1 MKKLHVALVRG
12 SSQSSGG
19 GYDYE
24 TKLATLFDEVCSKLD
39 VRLTHW
45 FCDQTSGL
53 RQLGNLQSTLVAT
66 DKKSRTRRA
75 GLHPTWRFR
84 THDGLIDDKLEEQE
98 VSLVCF
104 ASPNS
109 AALKV
114 TRTPLVTTIWD
125 LGHRDLPEFPEFR
138 GSTWKKREHY
148 FGSTLPRSHHVFTD
162 SLATGR
168 RIEHLYGVIPER
180 WSALGLLVAPERG
193 RTTLPPKVKEVP
205 TARYVIYPAKRW
217 PHKNHLEL
225 LEAFRKVV
233 DQIPDAK
240 LVLTGGYEG
249 GSQELIAD
257 RVRQLGLDSNVL
269 DFGYVG
275 EETLL
280 SLMANSS
287 AVVMPSKLGP
297 TNIPPL
303 MALALGVPAIV
314 SNAHK
319 FDPEVQSRLQV
330 VSSDTRAEW
339 AEKIA
344 SSLQGKVKS
353 QPFNLGLGKPTA
365 QIQDVIQKFDASR
378 QNW

>member
-24 TKLATLFDEVCSKLD
+24 TKLATLFEEACCKLD
-39 VRLTHW
+39 FRLTHW
-45 FCDQTSGL
+45 FYDKTSGL
-53 RQLGNLQSTLVAT
+53 RQLGNLQSTRLAT
-66 DKKSRTRRA
+66 DKKPRARRV
-75 GLHPTWRFR
+75 GLQPTWRFR
-84 THDGLIDDKLEEQE
+84 PHEESIDDKLEEEE

-109 AALKV
+109 AATRV
-114 TRTPLVTTIWD
+114 MRTPLVTTIWD

-138 GSTWKKREHY
+138 GSTWKKREQ
-148 FGSTLPRSHHVFTD
+148 FFASTLPRSYHVFTD
-162 SLATGR
+162 SLATGS

-180 WSALGLLVAPERG
+180 WSALGLLVARDRG
-193 RTTLPPKVKEVP
+193 RSTLPPKVKEVP
-205 TARYVIYPAKRW
+205 KARYVIYPAKRW

-249 GSQELIAD
+249 GSKELITD
-257 RVRQLGLDSNVL
+257 RVHQLGLDSNVL
-269 DFGYVG
+269 DFGYVS

-280 SLMANSS
+280 SLIAYSS

-303 MALALGVPAIV
+303 MALAFGVPAIV
-314 SNAHK
+314 SNAHN
-319 FDPEVQSRLQV
+319 FDPEVQARLQV

-344 SSLQGKVKS
+344 SSLQGEVKI
-353 QPFNLGLGKPTA
+353 QPFDLGLGKPTA
-365 QIQDVIQKFDASR
+365 QIQEVIQKFDACR